1 MKKTL
6 VAVTMAA
13 LFAVVGCDKGT
24 TGGTVKEKEKDKGSV
39 LKDKVGQAD
48 DTFKLSVPSITL
60 KQGEEK
66 SETIKITR
74 GNNFTED
81 VALKFEGMPTGVTVD
96 PAAPML
102 KKSETEV
109 KVTIKAAADAAV
121 GSSNVTV
128 IGHPS
133 KGPDDSTNKMTV
145 KVEKK

>member
-6 VAVTMAA
+6 VAVALAA
-13 LFAVVGCDKGT
+13 MFAVVGCDKGT
-24 TGGTVKEKEKDKGSV
+24 SGGNVKDKEKDKNTSIPR
-39 LKDKVGQAD
+39 VGQAD
-48 DTFKLSVPSITL
+48 DTFKLSVPSVTL

-74 GNNFTED
+74 GKNFTED

-96 PAAPML
+96 PASPTL

-121 GSSNVTV
+121 GSSDVTV
-128 IGHPS
+128 VGHPS
-133 KGPDDSTNKMTV
+133 KGPDDSSNKMTV

>member
-1 MKKTL
+1 MA
-6 VAVTMAA
+6 VALAA
-13 LFAVVGCDKGT
+13 MFAVVGCDKGT
-24 TGGTVKEKEKDKGSV
+24 SGGSVKEKDKGSV
-39 LKDKVGQAD
+39 LKDKLGQND
-48 DTFKLSVPSITL
+48 DSFKLSVPSVTL

-74 GNNFTED
+74 GKNFTED
-81 VALKFEGMPTGVTVD
+81 VSLKFEGMPKGVTLD

-109 KVTIKAAADAAV
+109 KVTIKAAADAAL
-121 GSSNVTV
+121 GSSEVKV

-133 KGPDDSTNKMTV
+133 KGPDDSSNKITV